1 MNERERQ
8 LDKRQLEPLFPCASI
23 RTVLGV
29 FFFKVTS
36 GVYTFVCVNPVS
48 DHFFEGCVLGF
59 SNRQML
65 FSRFWV
71 LTTF

>member
-23 RTVLGV
+23 TTVLGV

-48 DHFFEGCVLGF
+48 DHFLKVVFWDFLIDKCCSAVFGF
-59 SNRQML
+59 
-65 FSRFWV
+65 
-71 LTTF
+71 